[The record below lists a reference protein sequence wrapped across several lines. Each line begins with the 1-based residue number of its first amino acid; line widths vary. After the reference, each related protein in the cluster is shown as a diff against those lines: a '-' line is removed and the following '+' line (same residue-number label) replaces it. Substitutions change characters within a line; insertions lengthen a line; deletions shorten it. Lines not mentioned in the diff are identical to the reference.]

1 MTANSIGIILARGG
15 SKRLPRKNIL
25 DFNSKPLIAWTIEAA
40 IKSEKFDKVIV
51 STDDEEIAQ
60 ISRNYNAE
68 VPFLRLEAADDIT
81 PSSKATIVAL
91 NQAENFWGKK
101 FSIVSQMMANC
112 PLRTCE
118 DIKSSFNN
126 FLISDASSQISCFKF
141 GWMMPWWAIKLNT
154 QGLGEKLFPDMA
166 NKRSQDLPNLY
177 CPSGALWIAKREKL
191 LEYNNFYMED
201 TRYYP
206 LPWLSSVDIDEYDDF
221 LMAELCFELQKK
233 HTK

>member
-1 MTANSIGIILARGG
+1 MTENSIGIILARGG
-15 SKRLPRKNIL
+15 SKRLPRKNII
-25 DFNSKPLIAWTIEAA
+25 DFNMKPLIAWTIEAA
-40 IKSEKFDKVIV
+40 IKSGKFDKVIV

-60 ISRNYNAE
+60 ISRHYNAE

-81 PSSKATIVAL
+81 PASKATVIAL
-91 NQAENFWGKK
+91 KQAEKFWGEK

-112 PLRTCE
+112 PLRTGE
-118 DIKSSFNN
+118 DIKTSFNN
-126 FLISDASSQISCFKF
+126 FISSDASSQISCFKF
-141 GWMMPWWAIKLNT
+141 GWMMPWWAIRLNE
-154 QGLGEKLFPDMA
+154 QGLGEKLFPEMA

-191 LEYNNFYMED
+191 LEYKNFYMED

-206 LPWLSSVDIDEYDDF
+206 LPWLSSVDIDEYEDF

-233 HTK
+233 HKT